1 MSAPNILYYARM
13 EYDQTSKKTPK
24 YVVTAQAGYYPME
37 ALRGRDGRISMYLLE
52 KLKEGEHVPDMRLQ
66 AKDSLNFTGL
76 KTRFTPEGKMSN
88 FAYGEPLQTKTYS
101 SKGKLNPFYE
111 CRGDGFLFI
120 VHYDTPITRTDGSKI
135 PNCIELLVLEG
146 ARVTI
151 AGYCKQLEMGGFDEA
166 LKDLRE
172 QASRQVF

>member
-52 KLKEGEHVPDMRLQ
+52 KLKEGANVPAMRLQ

-76 KTRFTPEGKMSN
+76 KEYFTPEGKISG
-88 FAYGEPLQTKTYS
+88 FAYGYPLADETYS
-101 SKGKLNPFYE
+101 SKGKPNPFYE

-120 VHYDTPITRTDGSKI
+120 VHNDTAITRTDGSMI
-135 PNCIELLVLEG
+135 PSCIEMVVLEG

-151 AGYCKQLEMGGFDEA
+151 ANSGLYGARLSGDVEPPIA
-166 LKDLRE
+166 LAKLILF
-172 QASRQVF
+172 S